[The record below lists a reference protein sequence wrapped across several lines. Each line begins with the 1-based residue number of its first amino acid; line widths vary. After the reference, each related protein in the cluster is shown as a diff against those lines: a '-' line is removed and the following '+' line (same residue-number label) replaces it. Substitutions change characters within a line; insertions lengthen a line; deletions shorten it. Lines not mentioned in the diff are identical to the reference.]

1 MLAYTSKD
9 GCTMKSVNDSEIAKD
24 SAVGNGYLPTASQ
37 AGAYVSPDDEE
48 LRKLV
53 DQLRVNI
60 SIIGCGG
67 GGSNTIR
74 RLAQSGIAGTT
85 LVAANSDARHLLSI
99 HAPNKVL
106 LGRSTT
112 KGLGAG
118 AIPEIGAQSAQEARA
133 ELSKYVENRQIV
145 FVTAGM
151 GGGTGTGSAPV
162 VAEMAKMGGAL
173 VMGVVTMP
181 FKAEGK
187 VRSENAIRGL
197 NRLREH
203 CDTTIVIQNDRLIEL
218 VPKLPLEAAFKVADE
233 VLMQSIKGI
242 TEAITVPGLVNVDYN
257 DLLTIMKNGGVAM
270 IGLGDSDD
278 SDGKTEKVEKAV
290 ISAMGSPL
298 LGDIDTSDARGALI
312 RVVGGP
318 DMTVTEA
325 EKVAELVGMRIN
337 PQARIIWGCAVD
349 PAMEGK
355 MRVMV
360 VVTGVK
366 SSSLMS
372 AYNAKC

>member
-1 MLAYTSKD
+1 MN
-9 GCTMKSVNDSEIAKD
+9 SVNDSEIAKD
-24 SAVGNGYLPTASQ
+24 SVAGSGYLPTGSQ
-37 AGAYVSPDDEE
+37 TGPSTSPDDEE

-53 DQLRVNI
+53 EQLRVNI

-118 AIPEIGAQSAQEARA
+118 AIPEIGAQSAHEARS
-133 ELSKYVENRQIV
+133 ELQKYIENRHIV

-162 VAEMAKMGGAL
+162 VAEMAKAGGAL
-173 VMGVVTMP
+173 VMGVVTLP

-187 VRSENAIRGL
+187 VRAENALRGL

-203 CDTTIVIQNDRLIEL
+203 CDTTIVIPNDRLIEL

-270 IGLGDSDD
+270 IGLGDSDNGD
-278 SDGKTEKVEKAV
+278 RTEKAEKAV
-290 ISAMGSPL
+290 SSAMGSPL
-298 LGDIDTSDARGALI
+298 LGDIDTRDARGALI

-325 EKVAELVGMRIN
+325 EKVAELVGTRIN

-349 PAMEGK
+349 PTMEGK

-366 SSSLMS
+366 SNNLLSGYSP
-372 AYNAKC
+372 KC